1 MESWSVCGLE
11 SELESKLVLP
21 LECWSVCGLGYASVY
36 LLAYVLVCGL
46 ELLLVFVSEFE
57 SALQ

>member
-1 MESWSVCGLE
+1 MCGLE
-11 SELESKLVLP
+11 SELESRLVLP
-21 LECWSVCGLGYASVY
+21 LGCWSVCGLGYASVY